1 MTTGSGGSSWC
12 TRHLRI
18 RAAGLAKVCNNKR
31 PNGGTFPEATSEGHT
46 VIPSQWVDTD
56 KHEHREGT
64 PGYTPKY
71 KSSLVSCGN
80 FEDASGLRSDSPTSD
95 AETHNIVK
103 GVKLVADEF
112 TKLLQHQAWD
122 RYVEDLGLETQRR
135 PTSVAVSTMS
145 TAVVFS

>member
-1 MTTGSGGSSWC
+1 MNQ
-12 TRHLRI
+12 L
-18 RAAGLAKVCNNKR
+18 L
-31 PNGGTFPEATSEGHT
+31 SEGHT

-56 KHEHREGT
+56 KQEHRQGT

-71 KSSLVSCGN
+71 KSPLVRCGK

-95 AETHNIVK
+95 AETHNVVK

-122 RYVEDLGLETQRR
+122 LYVEDPGLETQRNLHLWR
-135 PTSVAVSTMS
+135 CLLCQQQ
-145 TAVVFS
+145 